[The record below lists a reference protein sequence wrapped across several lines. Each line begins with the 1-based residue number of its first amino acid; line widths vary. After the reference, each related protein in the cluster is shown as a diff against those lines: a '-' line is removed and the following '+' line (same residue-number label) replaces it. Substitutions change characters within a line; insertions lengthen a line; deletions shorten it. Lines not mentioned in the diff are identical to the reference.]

1 MKDVCVVLTDGR
13 KEKVVKIIKEGNN
26 IDDWK
31 AMIETREGVE
41 YHSLASIKR
50 IGGP

>member
-1 MKDVCVVLTDGR
+1 MKDVFVVLTDGR
-13 KEKVVKIIKEGNN
+13 KEKVVKIIKEGNS

>member
-1 MKDVCVVLTDGR
+1 MKDTYVVLNDGR
-13 KEKVVKIIKEGNN
+13 KEKVVKVIKKGNS

-31 AMIETREGVE
+31 AMIRTREGVE